1 MWVSKIDQGA
11 KGSLSKMSKSE
22 MEISMKTLYVSDLD
36 GTLLQSNETL
46 SEYTVKTIN
55 ELVEQGMI
63 FSYATARSYIT
74 AKKVTKGLEARI
86 PLIVY
91 NGAFVI
97 DNVTGEILLS
107 NYFDDS
113 VKDVLD
119 DLISEQIYPI
129 VYAYINDVEKFSYA
143 KDKCTRGMKVFLD
156 SRKGDVRENAVDD
169 AKQLYEGNVFYLTC
183 IDEEEKLEVF
193 YEKYKDQY
201 HCVYQKD
208 IYSGEQWLEIMPKT
222 ATKANGIAQLKEL
235 LQCEKLVVFG
245 DGKNDIDMFE
255 MADETY
261 AVENA
266 VEELKSIAT
275 QVIGN
280 NNEDGV
286 AKWLCGKIMM
296 VSNR

>member
-1 MWVSKIDQGA
+1 
-11 KGSLSKMSKSE
+11 
-22 MEISMKTLYVSDLD
+22 MKTLYVSDLD